1 MQIMWCWFIFL
12 RNFDECISE
21 CTGKLERWPLKISE
35 REEMSQTTKQ
45 YFIFL
50 VKRLVTKCTVAI
62 LKQHYTWTA
71 QISKMPEVWLTWA
84 ILQVWLFGQNYSINN
99 FSSVSDTNRLFLFG
113 MYSFFFFLF
122 FFFIWFLFSQTDVVT
137 ISVGKYISLFLEY
150 LWSVYFQ

>member
-21 CTGKLERWPLKISE
+21 CTGRLERWLLKISE

-50 VKRLVTKCTVAI
+50 VKRLVTKCSVAI

-84 ILQVWLFGQNYSINN
+84 ILQVWLFRQNYSINN

-122 FFFIWFLFSQTDVVT
+122 FFFFLSDFC
-137 ISVGKYISLFLEY
+137 FLR
-150 LWSVYFQ
+150 QM